1 MTYFDAL
8 YKNIQNNQNIM
19 IFYNIYIKNFIIF
32 ANGKLNRY

>member
-8 YKNIQNNQNIM
+8 YKNVQLNQNIM
-19 IFYNIYIKNFIIF
+19 IFYNICIKNFIIF